1 MYKFLIFE
9 EFVAPAMGSINTNYW
24 RSRGGT
30 FFADKFSLMGRG
42 QTNND
47 SDYDEL
53 YFCTTTYFV

>member
-30 FFADKFSLMGRG
+30 FFADKFSLMGSG
-42 QTNND
+42 QFV
-47 SDYDEL
+47 L
-53 YFCTTTYFV
+53 PTYFVQLNRIELNKE